1 MQTEELSILKSG
13 YEVVHDRIIPFMFK
27 MEENKIRSRIIP
39 LINPVAWM
47 IWHVLRVEDMF
58 LSDVV
63 FKKEQVFHKDGWLDL
78 LQINTAQVGTGMRKE
93 QADELALQINLEAL
107 KEYNSAVRK
116 HTFELLQ
123 LLPEW
128 PGNELDSAELIE
140 MRLLKSDA
148 FPPQVAKE
156 RAIAYAPTP
165 VTSCI
170 LGLINHTYMHFGQ
183 YLALTKPL

>member
-1 MQTEELSILKSG
+1 MQIEELSILKSG
-13 YEVVHDRIIPFMFK
+13 YEVVHDRIVPFMFK
-27 MEENKIRSRIIP
+27 MEEDKIRGRIIP

-63 FKKEQVFHKDGWLDL
+63 FKKEQVFHKDGWLNL
-78 LQINTAQVGTGMRKE
+78 LQIDTAQVGTGMSKD
-93 QADELALQINLEAL
+93 QADELSLQIDLEAL
-107 KEYNSAVRK
+107 KQYNSEVKK
-116 HTFELLQ
+116 HTFELIQ
-123 LLPEW
+123 LLPDW
-128 PGNELDSAELIE
+128 PSNQLDGAELIE
-140 MRLLKSDA
+140 KRLLASDA
-148 FPPQVAKE
+148 FPSPVAKE

-165 VTSCI
+165 VTSCV